1 MSSTIDEN
9 DVLSTD
15 DTPQTQGA
23 LSVEEAA
30 DAFLNR
36 WNDDAEELSETTDEQ
51 AQDDQPDVTEDDQ
64 PEEDE
69 EEYDTEEEVEED
81 PSEEDED
88 AEYEEDDD
96 EVEEEETEADEEA
109 EVAPDDMVV
118 EIQIGEEVKAV
129 SVSDLKRLYGQEA
142 SLTRKS
148 QQVAD
153 QRKEAETSAQK
164 YAASLEV
171 LIGKAEEQWK
181 PYAEVDMLMASKTM
195 DANEFA
201 QLRKE
206 AQAAYENYKF
216 LTEEADK
223 FTEDIQNRQKEA
235 QAEAAKEAVKV
246 LQDRIPDWSNRL
258 YDDIRS
264 YAIAQGMDAETVN
277 NITDPSAIDLI
288 NKARLYD
295 NGKKVATKKVKR
307 KAKRVVRSRKSP
319 NIKADT
325 KAKRDREMVAKLQ
338 SGDVDDVTAAIM
350 SRWSE

>member
-1 MSSTIDEN
+1 MSSTIEDK

-23 LSVEEAA
+23 LSVDEAA
-30 DAFLNR
+30 DAFLAR
-36 WNDDAEELSETTDEQ
+36 WNDDAEELSEAKDEE
-51 AQDDQPDVTEDDQ
+51 AQDYQSDVTEDDD
-64 PEEDE
+64 PEEDVEEYDTDEDE
-69 EEYDTEEEVEED
+69 EEDPPEDDDEAEDDDEEVEEEDETEEEVE
-81 PSEEDED
+81 
-88 AEYEEDDD
+88 
-96 EVEEEETEADEEA
+96 V
-109 EVAPDDMVV
+109 VPDDMVV

-148 QQVAD
+148 QQVAE
-153 QRKEAETSAQK
+153 QRKDAETTAQK
-164 YAASLEV
+164 YATSLEV

-195 DANEFA
+195 EATEFA

-223 FTEDIQNRQKEA
+223 FTEDIQRRQKEA
-235 QAEAAKEAVKV
+235 QAEAAKDAVKV

-264 YAIAQGMDAETVN
+264 YAISQGMDADAVN
-277 NITDPSAIDLI
+277 NIVDPNAIDLI

-295 NGKKVATKKVKR
+295 QGKKVATKKVKA

-325 KAKRDREMVAKLQ
+325 KAKREREMLAKLQ
-338 SGDVDDVTAAIM
+338 SNDMDDVTSAIM